1 DLAPRH
7 REGRAADSPRAA
19 ARPAQRGVPRSPEGA
34 PAPARAGGGRA
45 MKAGICRGLAVLA
58 LAGVGAANAEP
69 AYPTRPIRLVVGFG
83 AGGPTDI
90 PARFVADKPGGALRQ
105 RVIVE
110 NKPAAAGMV
119 ATRDVLSQPR
129 DGYTLLLCT
138 HFEAIN
144 TAVYKNVQFALS
156 DLAPISLIAKY
167 YFGLALANSIP
178 AADLDSFIRYARS
191 HPGEVTYA
199 TIGAGSAQE
208 MLARQLEKLTGI
220 VMNRIPFRGGP
231 QVVQEMV
238 AGRVHFYVS
247 PTLAIVPQYQAGQ
260 LKILAISA
268 PERVKTLADIPT
280 VSEQGIDF
288 VRFGWLGICAGAGT
302 PPPVLDL
309 LQHRIAA
316 IVATNEYRAMI
327 EKAGSIAVS
336 STPDE
341 LPHATTPT
349 LHYLS
354 P

>member
-1 DLAPRH
+1 
-7 REGRAADSPRAA
+7 
-19 ARPAQRGVPRSPEGA
+19 
-34 PAPARAGGGRA
+34 
-45 MKAGICRGLAVLA
+45 MKARLCRGLAVLA
-58 LAGVGAANAEP
+58 LAGIAAANAEE
-69 AYPTRPIRLVVGFG
+69 AYPARPIRLVVGFG

-90 PARFVADKPGGALRQ
+90 PARFVADKLGDALGQ

-119 ATRDVLSQPR
+119 AARDVLSQPR

-144 TAVYKNVQFALS
+144 TAVYKNVQFALG

-167 YFGLALANSIP
+167 YYGLALANSVP
-178 AADLDSFIRYARS
+178 AADLDSFVRYTRS
-191 HPGEVTYA
+191 RPGEVTYA

-208 MLARQLEKLTGI
+208 ILARQLEKLTGI
-220 VMNRIPFRGGP
+220 AMNRIPFRGGP
-231 QVVQEMV
+231 QVVQELI

-268 PERVKTLADIPT
+268 PERVKNLDDIPT
-280 VSEQGIDF
+280 LTERGIDF

-302 PPPVLDL
+302 PPPIVDL
-309 LQHRIAA
+309 LQRRIAA
-316 IVATNEYRAMI
+316 IVASEEYRAMI

-341 LPHATTPT
+341 LRQVIMQT
-349 LHYLS
+349 LDDVAAS
-354 P
+354 IREFGMQQEQ